1 LAAQPT
7 RSVCGY
13 RLQEGRNAMK
23 PSEYGGSDTDKTDGI
38 QPFPHERRPFETLRL
53 LSKGDP
59 ADPEASVEII
69 GDLS

>member
-1 LAAQPT
+1 
-7 RSVCGY
+7 
-13 RLQEGRNAMK
+13 MK